1 LGEPAQQ
8 LEVPGPDVPMPDD
21 DRVAAVW
28 AAHGV
33 TIAAPGSTPT
43 P

>member
-1 LGEPAQQ
+1 
-8 LEVPGPDVPMPDD
+8 MPDD

-28 AAHGV
+28 ADHGI
-33 TIAAPGSTPT
+33 TIAAPGYTPT